1 MNSHTDVLYRP
12 ACPFCRGQGAAN
24 EVTMR
29 NYQRTITYV
38 CSTCMKTWTATD
50 HVPLDLM
57 REERQPSRG
66 SSKAMTRT
74 NTTWRQIDQ
83 PENA

>member
-1 MNSHTDVLYRP
+1 MKSHSDVLYRP

-57 REERQPSRG
+57 REERPPSRILN
-66 SSKAMTRT
+66 AMTRT
-74 NTTWRQIDQ
+74 NTTWGQIDQ

>member
-1 MNSHTDVLYRP
+1 MNCHADVQYQP

-38 CSTCMKTWTATD
+38 CSTYMKTWTATD
-50 HVPLDLM
+50 QLPLDLIG
-57 REERQPSRG
+57 EERQPSR
-66 SSKAMTRT
+66 
-74 NTTWRQIDQ
+74 
-83 PENA
+83 

>member
-1 MNSHTDVLYRP
+1 MKSHSDVFYRP

-66 SSKAMTRT
+66 SSTR
-74 NTTWRQIDQ
+74 
-83 PENA
+83 

>member
-1 MNSHTDVLYRP
+1 MNSHADVRYKP

-24 EVTMR
+24 EMTMR

-50 HVPLDLM
+50 QVSFDLM
-57 REERQPSRG
+57 GEQRQRSR
-66 SSKAMTRT
+66 
-74 NTTWRQIDQ
+74 
-83 PENA
+83 